1 MSYDNYKYKYENIQ
15 TQKQKRDQTQ
25 TSPLSKYKCEY
36 KYKHK
41 VGTLH
46 QVAYYENP
54 GILMIV
60 QSVEDQEGTKANQ
73 GDSWT
78 QDQTKSILIDS
89 EQKQIKMI
97 DKININQNQFW
108 SIGRKKIKV
117 IDIKRQRITLYKL

>member
-15 TQKQKRDQTQ
+15 TQKQIRDQTQ
-25 TSPLSKYKCEY
+25 TKHISKYIYERKYKCEYKY

-60 QSVEDQEGTKANQ
+60 QSVEDQEGTKTNQ
-73 GDSWT
+73 GDEI
-78 QDQTKSILIDS
+78 KNN
-89 EQKQIKMI
+89 QKQYY
-97 DKININQNQFW
+97 NQVW
-108 SIGRKKIKV
+108 TCV
-117 IDIKRQRITLYKL
+117 ITNLSQNYII

>member
-1 MSYDNYKYKYENIQ
+1 MWKYT
-15 TQKQKRDQTQ
+15 TQKQIRDQAQ
-25 TSPLSKYKCEY
+25 TSPLSKYKYERKYKCEY

-73 GDSWT
+73 GDWSN
-78 QDQTKSILIDS
+78 QYQSKSILIDRA
-89 EQKQIKMI
+89 QK
-97 DKININQNQFW
+97 NQGDWYKTSKDYTIWIVVTNL
-108 SIGRKKIKV
+108 
-117 IDIKRQRITLYKL
+117 RII